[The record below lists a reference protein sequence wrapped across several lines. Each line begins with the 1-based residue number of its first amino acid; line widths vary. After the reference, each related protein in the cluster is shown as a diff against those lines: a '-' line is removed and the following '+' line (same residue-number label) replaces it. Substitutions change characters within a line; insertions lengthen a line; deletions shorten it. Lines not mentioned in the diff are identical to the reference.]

1 MQTVCVSSN
10 WPTVESLHP
19 RQLDIFVHGWQDDC
33 PPPDVNGAAPAVT
46 APAVPGQGVG
56 TIVAHFDALDGCYPD
71 SFDLRDEFYVDW
83 QAMRSL
89 DATDYVPKG
98 SASTFFR
105 YSGDGFQVAW
115 TCPR

>member
-10 WPTVESLHP
+10 WPSVESLHP

-56 TIVAHFDALDGCYPD
+56 TSRAAYITSRQVLSRHVSGALI
-71 SFDLRDEFYVDW
+71 SHLLLR
-83 QAMRSL
+83 R
-89 DATDYVPKG
+89 
-98 SASTFFR
+98 AS
-105 YSGDGFQVAW
+105 GHLIGFGL
-115 TCPR
+115 